1 MDKFPNGAKIV
12 FIKGKRGGRAAIDRA
27 KGVHDTIK
35 AAGEKYKIVAEQ
47 TANWARSES
56 LTVTQNVLTSLGYTP
71 DAIIAANDDRPL
83 GALEALHQMG
93 IPTGNILVFGLY
105 ELP

>member
-35 AAGEKYKIVAEQ
+35 GAGEKYKIVGEQ
-47 TANWARSES
+47 TANWARSER
-56 LTVTQNVLTSLGYTP
+56 LTVTKNVLTSLGYTP
-71 DAIIAANDDRPL
+71 DANNAVNDDMAL
-83 GALEALHQMG
+83 GALDALHLLG
-93 IPTGNILVFGLY
+93 IPAGKI
-105 ELP
+105 